1 MWPIAQC
8 NTYSTNFLAKEKF
21 KIRTCVNFSFEK
33 GCLHRKKNLDE
44 KIHKSQ
50 ISVNHKYF
58 IEGFK

>member
-8 NTYSTNFLAKEKF
+8 NANSTNLKSEHVLIFLL
-21 KIRTCVNFSFEK
+21 NK
-33 GCLHRKKNLDE
+33 GACIARKNLDE

-50 ISVNHKYF
+50 ISANHKYF